1 MELPMELPD
10 DVVRE
15 IQSLSRPR
23 MRYYK
28 EYRQGL
34 TELGFTSQE
43 HWFELR
49 DKLCTSDAE
58 RAFQAFLVYKDTT
71 LALRQFHNSE
81 WPGPYSVYFDS
92 LGKLITAQSK
102 AESQL
107 YMAMT
112 QSVVSGM

>member
-1 MELPMELPD
+1 MELPE

-15 IQSLSRPR
+15 IHALSRPR

-34 TELGFTSQE
+34 TELGFRPQE

-49 DKLCTSDAE
+49 DKLCTSDA
-58 RAFQAFLVYKDTT
+58 ALVFDAFLVYKVAT
-71 LALRQFHNSE
+71 LALRQFHEGE

-92 LGKLITAQSK
+92 LGKLIAAQSK

-107 YMAMT
+107 YWAMK
-112 QSVVSGM
+112 QSVVSGRRV